1 MKVCFLGGYN
11 PSYPRNTVIRK
22 GFRAHGIAVSQCWL
36 PPGYKSWMRYPLLFF
51 RSWSCLSGHDLFFVP
66 EFCQKDVPL
75 AKFISFFAG
84 RKVIFDPLASRF
96 ETKIL
101 DWKRKPPHSW
111 QARWNFRI
119 DSWAFRLSN
128 LVLAD
133 THAHKEYYCQDYR
146 LPDDKV
152 EVVPVGYDSDLFQ
165 RISDKERQGGDKFKV
180 LFFGSFLPLH
190 GVKTIIQSARILSRK
205 DSSVFIKLIGSGQ
218 TRPESQALAS
228 RWSLDNVHFE
238 GWLPQES
245 LPQQIAQADICLGI
259 FGKGE
264 KARRVVPHKI
274 FQAMAMG
281 KAVVT
286 LRTPAV
292 EEFFHHREDI
302 FLCPSSHPSEV
313 AQAVLELKRD
323 SELRR
328 KVAEG
333 GYDLVSQKF
342 SPEAIGSML
351 IDILKRHH
359 YLSSQGLLH

>member
-1 MKVCFLGGYN
+1 MKVCFLGSYD
-11 PSYPRNTVIRK
+11 PRYPRNTVIKK
-22 GFRAHGIAVSQCWL
+22 GLKARGIAVSECWL
-36 PPGYKSWMRYPLLFF
+36 PPGYKLWMRYPLLFL
-51 RSWSCLSGHDLFFVP
+51 RSWPFFSGHDFFFVP

-75 AKFISFFAG
+75 AKFLSIFAG
-84 RKVIFDPLASRF
+84 NKVVFDPLSSRF

-111 QARWNFRI
+111 QARWNFSI
-119 DSWAFRLSN
+119 DSWAFRLSD

-133 THAHKEYYCQDYR
+133 TCAHKEYYCQEYR
-146 LPDDKV
+146 LSDDKV
-152 EVVPVGYDSDLFQ
+152 EVLPVGYDSDLFQ
-165 RISDKERQGGDKFKV
+165 RVSDENRQRGEKFEV

-190 GVKTIIQSARILSRK
+190 GVKTIVHSARILSRE
-205 DSSVFIKLIGSGQ
+205 DSSIFIKLIGSGQ
-218 TRPESQALAS
+218 TRPEALALAS
-228 RWSLDNVHFE
+228 QWSLDNIYFE

-245 LPQQIAQADICLGI
+245 LPQQIAQADVCLGI

-264 KARRVVPHKI
+264 KVMRVVPHKI

-302 FLCPSSHPSEV
+302 LLCSSSHPSEV
-313 AQAVLELKRD
+313 AKAVLELKKD
-323 SELRR
+323 PELRR
-328 KVAEG
+328 RIAEG

-342 SPEAIGSML
+342 SPEAIGNML
-351 IDILKRHH
+351 IDILERRFH
-359 YLSSQGLLH
+359 LSSKGSLH